1 MLTQIRKIFSGVLGF
16 ALIGLLV
23 IAFAA
28 WGVADMFDMVGR
40 GSVAKVGNQ
49 KIPTNEYRF
58 RLAQQMDQISRE
70 LNEPLTIEQ
79 ARTFGVDQQVL
90 DRMITLAT
98 LNEATDKLGLDVS
111 DDYIRD
117 QIINDPSFAGPG
129 GGFDAPTF
137 RRLLAL
143 NGLTEKV
150 FVRDRR
156 NNKTREQMLGAIS
169 YATVFPTK
177 LNEIIYTHSLETRK
191 VEYILVQPDMAGV
204 IGDPS
209 EDELRSLYQQVPN
222 IFTEPERRTAT
233 ILNLSP
239 SNLIDTITVTE
250 EELREEYDILQD
262 DYINAE
268 TREVNQLVLTD

>member
-90 DRMITLAT
+90 GRMITLAT
-98 LNEATDKLGLDVS
+98 
-111 DDYIRD
+111 
-117 QIINDPSFAGPG
+117 
-129 GGFDAPTF
+129 
-137 RRLLAL
+137 
-143 NGLTEKV
+143 
-150 FVRDRR
+150 
-156 NNKTREQMLGAIS
+156 
-169 YATVFPTK
+169 
-177 LNEIIYTHSLETRK
+177 
-191 VEYILVQPDMAGV
+191 
-204 IGDPS
+204 
-209 EDELRSLYQQVPN
+209 
-222 IFTEPERRTAT
+222 
-233 ILNLSP
+233 
-239 SNLIDTITVTE
+239 
-250 EELREEYDILQD
+250 
-262 DYINAE
+262 
-268 TREVNQLVLTD
+268 

>member
-1 MLTQIRKIFSGVLGF
+1 MLTQIRKIFSGVLGYS
-16 ALIGLLV
+16 LIGLLV

-40 GSVAKVGNQ
+40 GSVAKVGSQ

-90 DRMITLAT
+90 GRMITLAT
-98 LNEATDKLGLDVS
+98 LNEATDVLGLDVS
-111 DDYIRD
+111 DDYIRG

-129 GGFDAPTF
+129 GVFDAPTF

-156 NNKTREQMLGAIS
+156 NNKTREQMLSAIS
-169 YATVFPTK
+169 YATVFPAK

-191 VEYILVQPDMAGV
+191 VEYILIQPDMAGV

-209 EDELRSLYQQVPN
+209 ED
-222 IFTEPERRTAT
+222 
-233 ILNLSP
+233 
-239 SNLIDTITVTE
+239 
-250 EELREEYDILQD
+250 
-262 DYINAE
+262 
-268 TREVNQLVLTD
+268 

>member
-90 DRMITLAT
+90 GRINREIPVRPVMVIPTLCGHDSW
-98 LNEATDKLGLDVS
+98 NYKTDCRGNCRSRYFVF
-111 DDYIRD
+111 YIPANHFVKSHD
-117 QIINDPSFAGPG
+117 SETDPHGK
-129 GGFDAPTF
+129 
-137 RRLLAL
+137 RI
-143 NGLTEKV
+143 E
-150 FVRDRR
+150 
-156 NNKTREQMLGAIS
+156 
-169 YATVFPTK
+169 
-177 LNEIIYTHSLETRK
+177 
-191 VEYILVQPDMAGV
+191 
-204 IGDPS
+204 
-209 EDELRSLYQQVPN
+209 
-222 IFTEPERRTAT
+222 
-233 ILNLSP
+233 
-239 SNLIDTITVTE
+239 
-250 EELREEYDILQD
+250 
-262 DYINAE
+262 
-268 TREVNQLVLTD
+268 